1 MLKERGERETKT
13 AQRKSIIMSFT
24 SYVMNNLTFILAIF
38 IAITILISTLV
49 ARYEPDADFV
59 WVTAMVMGLI
69 SCAVLVFV
77 KLPNRNQVLETLK
90 RK

>member
-1 MLKERGERETKT
+1 
-13 AQRKSIIMSFT
+13 MSFT

-38 IAITILISTLV
+38 IAITILISVLV
-49 ARYEPDADFV
+49 ARYEPDAGGV

-69 SCAVLVFV
+69 ACGVLVFV
-77 KLPNRNQVLETLK
+77 KLPNRNEVLETLK